1 MNPPRDDRALMVAEP
16 GRAARPAPAATA
28 GAAPQWLLMVGLV
41 LVSLNLRPALSS
53 VSPLLGALRHEFAL
67 SDGIAGLLAAAPVF
81 CLGLFGPL
89 APVLARRIGT
99 EVTILGA
106 LLVIVAGLLLRTG
119 PSVATLFAGTL
130 LAGAG
135 IGVAGV
141 LLPGI
146 VKRDFAHRAGPM
158 TGLYSM
164 ALCLGAATAAGAT
177 VPLAGLAGGAW
188 RPALGFW
195 AAPALVAAV
204 IWLPQLR
211 RGGRARTGR
220 PIAPGRS
227 LWRDPLAWQVTLFMG
242 LQSCL
247 AYIVFG
253 WLPPILVARGLDAGS
268 AGLALSV
275 SVMSQALAA
284 LVAPTVA
291 GRARSQSLHAVASM
305 VLVLAGLMG
314 AILAPLGGLW
324 IWMVVLGVGQGA
336 VFAVALVLLV
346 LRAGDAHDAAR
357 LSGMAQSVGY
367 TLAGAGPLAVGL
379 VHQWTGSWSAV
390 ALMLL
395 AIGLVATVAGAG
407 AGRPLM
413 IGRN

>member
-1 MNPPRDDRALMVAEP
+1 MNPPRDDRAPMAAEP
-16 GRAARPAPAATA
+16 SHAARPPSSPAA
-28 GAAPQWLLMVGLV
+28 GARLLTIGLV
-41 LVSLNLRPALSS
+41 LVALNLRPALSS
-53 VSPLLGALRHEFAL
+53 VSPLLGALRLEFTL
-67 SDGIAGLLAAAPVF
+67 SDGVAGLLAAAPVF

-89 APVLARRIGT
+89 APVLARRIGPET
-99 EVTILGA
+99 TILGA
-106 LLVIVAGLLLRTG
+106 LLAIAAGLVLRTG
-119 PSVATLFAGTL
+119 PSVATLFGGTV

-158 TGLYSM
+158 TGVYSM

-177 VPLAGLAGGAW
+177 VPLARLSGGAW

-195 AAPALVAAV
+195 AVPAVIAAAV
-204 IWLPQLR
+204 WLPQLR
-211 RGGRARTGR
+211 RRERGNGR
-220 PIAPGRS
+220 PPTPGPS

-253 WLPPILVARGLDAGS
+253 WLPPILVARGLDAGN

-275 SVMSQALAA
+275 SVMSQAAAA
-284 LVAPTVA
+284 LAAPTVA
-291 GRARSQSLHAVASM
+291 GRARSQSMHAVGSM
-305 VLVLAGLMG
+305 ALVLTGLMG
-314 AILAPLGGLW
+314 AILGPLGGLW

-346 LRAGDAHDAAR
+346 LRARDAHDAAR

-395 AIGLVATVAGAG
+395 AIGLVGTVAGAG

-413 IGRN
+413 IGRR